1 MQSLSFNQ
9 TTIKPIDRQD
19 NQIWITS
26 SDLALALGY
35 KAVDSVTKIFN
46 RNSDEFTSN
55 MTQTVNLTV
64 SGENKGLQRTT
75 RIFSLRGCHLIAMF
89 AKTELAKLFR
99 RWVLDLLE
107 QQSKQIPQMTEREY
121 THWQWHTQYYADTI
135 GRDQVAMIQFL
146 IRRWVEQ
153 KGIKSQTAYYTF
165 NQYMRVAATDQVK
178 RADFEKAMT
187 WLHLKTGNINYG
199 ALDAKPN
206 KAALSL
212 PKPATAPHLSLN
224 EDEAKSIKNV
234 VMLFRDL
241 NVLLFN
247 LQRPLADIGYTHS
260 AEFFDLRQ
268 IISMNCK
275 NLNRLADLS

>member
-1 MQSLSFNQ
+1 MHG
-9 TTIKPIDRQD
+9 
-19 NQIWITS
+19 
-26 SDLALALGY
+26 A
-35 KAVDSVTKIFN
+35 
-46 RNSDEFTSN
+46 
-55 MTQTVNLTV
+55 
-64 SGENKGLQRTT
+64 
-75 RIFSLRGCHLIAMF
+75 F
-89 AKTELAKLFR
+89 AKLGDEGHR
-99 RWVLDLLE
+99 H
-107 QQSKQIPQMTEREY
+107 QI
-121 THWQWHTQYYADTI
+121 
-135 GRDQVAMIQFL
+135 
-146 IRRWVEQ
+146 
-153 KGIKSQTAYYTF
+153 
-165 NQYMRVAATDQVK
+165 
-178 RADFEKAMT
+178 EKT
-187 WLHLKTGNINYG
+187 LYG